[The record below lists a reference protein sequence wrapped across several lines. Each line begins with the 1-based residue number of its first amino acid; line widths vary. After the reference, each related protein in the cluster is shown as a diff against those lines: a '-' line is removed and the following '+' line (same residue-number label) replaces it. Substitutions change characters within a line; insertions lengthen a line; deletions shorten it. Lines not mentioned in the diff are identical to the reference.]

1 MLQAQVSRR
10 DVLKGLAGGGLGL
23 GFAVA
28 TGRTLAIAQEGPRE
42 VKDETGSH
50 VKGFFDAA
58 PQSDGSWKLLNS
70 DNEAVS
76 MKFNT
81 DSFTPDA
88 SLNVP
93 IGNADI
99 DIKVESLGD
108 VPAEA
113 GDFQSY
119 LNTSDNPAGEPLA
132 GYAYGTNDYNQYGD
146 HAATPQLPAYSWEVF
161 TGLDVSVPGIG
172 RVKGGEG
179 RAAMVLVLNR
189 TDDVFRWPDE
199 QPVEVEAG
207 FQGVGRLWNGDA
219 EPMAEAEK
227 RLVNHYR
234 YNLGNGHNES
244 GLEGQCDQGNDNC
257 NSVTVVTAE
266 RVQWGN
272 NDDGT
277 PRYQFRLLRAEDVSA
292 K

>member
-1 MLQAQVSRR
+1 MNREILQTQVSRR
-10 DVLKGLAGGGLGL
+10 DVLRGAGLGL
-23 GFAVA
+23 SLALG
-28 TGRTLAIAQEGPRE
+28 GGILRTSAQEGPRE

-58 PQSDGSWKLLNS
+58 PQADGSWTLNTP
-70 DNEAVS
+70 DNEALS
-76 MKFNT
+76 IKLP

-88 SLNVP
+88 SLNLP
-93 IGNADI
+93 TGDADI
-99 DIKVESLGD
+99 DVKVKKLGG

-113 GDFQSY
+113 GDFQTY

-132 GYAYGTNDYNQYGD
+132 GYSYGTNDYNQYGD
-146 HAATPQLPAYSWEVF
+146 HAATPQLPALSWEVF

-179 RAAMVLVLNR
+179 RAAMVLILNR
-189 TDDVFRWPDE
+189 TKDVFRWPDE

-219 EPMAEAEK
+219 DVMDEAEE

-234 YNLGNGHNES
+234 FNLGNANPES
-244 GLEGQCDQGNDNC
+244 GLIGQCDQGADNC
-257 NSVTVVTAE
+257 DSVSVVTAE
-266 RVQWGN
+266 RVQWGVDEDN
-272 NDDGT
+272 N
-277 PRYQFRLLRAEDVSA
+277 PRYMFRLLRAEDVSV